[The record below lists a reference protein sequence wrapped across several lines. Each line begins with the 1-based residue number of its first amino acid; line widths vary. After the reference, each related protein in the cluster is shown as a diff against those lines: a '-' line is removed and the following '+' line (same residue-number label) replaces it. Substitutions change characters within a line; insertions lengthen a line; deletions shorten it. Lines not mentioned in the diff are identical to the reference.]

1 MLIKNLINPLL
12 FLKLNKIN
20 KSIELFEQA
29 QLLMP
34 GGVNSPVRAFKNIGG
49 NPIFFEK
56 AKGAYLYDA
65 DGNEYIDYIGSWGP
79 MIMGHSHPKIVEA
92 IKTQAEL
99 GTSYGAPTGLESDVA
114 VLIKKCVPS
123 IEKIRMV
130 NSGTEATMST
140 IRLARGYTNR
150 DKIIKFDG
158 CYHGH
163 VDSLLIKAGS
173 GVLTFGLPD
182 SPGIPEDLAKHTS
195 SCSFNNKEEFLKV
208 FEAVKEDLAA
218 VIVEPIA
225 GNMGFVP
232 GEKDFLKLLREITT
246 SNNSLLIFD
255 EVMSGFRV
263 SLGGAQEI
271 FNIQPDLTALGKVIG
286 GGLPV
291 GAFGGKKEIMD
302 CLAPIGP
309 VYQAG
314 TLSGNPLAMAAG
326 SALLNLIIEENP
338 YKELEKNASIILEGI
353 SDMMQSSGIPFST
366 NQIGGMFGFFFSE
379 KLPTNIEEVAKSDD
393 KMFSS
398 FLNSC
403 INNGIY
409 FAPSKYEAGF
419 ISAMHKN
426 LEIEKTLGIVKKIID
441 KGI

>member
-1 MLIKNLINPLL
+1 M
-12 FLKLNKIN
+12 NKID
-20 KSIELFEQA
+20 KSIALFNQA
-29 QLLMP
+29 KSLMP
-34 GGVNSPVRAFKNIGG
+34 GGVNSPVRAFKNING

-56 AKGAYLYDA
+56 AQGAYLYDA
-65 DGNEYIDYIGSWGP
+65 DGNRYIDYIGSWGP
-79 MIMGHSHPKIVEA
+79 MIMGHSHPEIVNA
-92 IKTQAEL
+92 IKNQAEL
-99 GTSYGAPTGLESDVA
+99 GTSYGAPTSLESNVA
-114 VLIKKCVPS
+114 ELIIKNVPS

-130 NSGTEATMST
+130 NSGTEATMSS
-140 IRLARGYTNR
+140 IRLARGFTNR

-182 SPGIPEDLAKHTS
+182 SPGIPEDLAKHTITCPYNDS
-195 SCSFNNKEEFLKV
+195 AAFIEVFNS
-208 FEAVKEDLAA
+208 VKDDLAA

-232 GEKDFLKLLREITT
+232 GTEEFLQTLRSYTE

-271 FNIQPDLTALGKVIG
+271 FGIRPDITALGKVIG

-302 CLAPIGP
+302 FLAPEGP

-326 SALLNLIIEENP
+326 STLLNLLIDNNP
-338 YKELEKNASIILEGI
+338 YKKLEEKAELMLDGMHQI
-353 SDMMQSSGIPFST
+353 MSSAGIPFST

-379 KLPTNIEEVAKSDD
+379 ELPLNINDVSRTNDQT
-393 KMFSS
+393 FSA
-398 FLNSC
+398 FINAC
-403 INNGIY
+403 IKNGIY
-409 FAPSKYEAGF
+409 FAPSKFEAGF
-419 ISAMHKN
+419 ISSMHNNKEIDQTLDVVGNIIKN
-426 LEIEKTLGIVKKIID
+426 GDIK
-441 KGI
+441 

>member
-1 MLIKNLINPLL
+1 
-12 FLKLNKIN
+12 LNKID
-20 KSIELFEQA
+20 KSIALFNQA
-29 QLLMP
+29 KTLMP
-34 GGVNSPVRAFKNIGG
+34 GGVNSPVRAFKNING
-49 NPIFFEK
+49 NPIFFDK
-56 AKGAYLYDA
+56 AQGAYLYDA
-65 DGNEYIDYIGSWGP
+65 DGNKYIDYIGSWGP
-79 MIMGHSHPKIVEA
+79 MIMGHSHPEIVNA
-92 IKTQAEL
+92 IKNQAEL
-99 GTSYGAPTGLESDVA
+99 GTSYGAPTSLESNVA
-114 VLIKKCVPS
+114 ELIIKNVPS

-130 NSGTEATMST
+130 NSGTEATMSS
-140 IRLARGYTNR
+140 IRLARGFTNR

-182 SPGIPEDLAKHTS
+182 SPGIPEDLAKHTITCPYNDS
-195 SCSFNNKEEFLKV
+195 AAFIEVFNS
-208 FEAVKEDLAA
+208 VKDDLAA

-232 GEKDFLKLLREITT
+232 GTEEFLQTLRSYTE

-271 FNIQPDLTALGKVIG
+271 FGITPDITALGKVIG

-302 CLAPIGP
+302 YLAPEGP

-326 SALLNLIIEENP
+326 STLLNLLIENNP
-338 YKELEKNASIILEGI
+338 YKKLEERTKLMLEGMYEI
-353 SDMMQSSGIPFST
+353 MSSAGIPFST

-379 KLPTNIEEVAKSDD
+379 ELPLNIDDVSKTNDQTFS
-393 KMFSS
+393 MF
-398 FLNSC
+398 
-403 INNGIY
+403 INASIKNGIY
-409 FAPSKYEAGF
+409 FAPSKFEAGF
-419 ISAMHKN
+419 ISSMHNNKVID
-426 LEIEKTLGIVKKIID
+426 ETLDVVGNIIKKGNI
-441 KGI
+441 K

>member
-1 MLIKNLINPLL
+1 M
-12 FLKLNKIN
+12 NKID
-20 KSIELFEQA
+20 KSIALFDQA
-29 QLLMP
+29 KSLMP
-34 GGVNSPVRAFKNIGG
+34 GGVNSPVRAFKNING

-56 AKGAYLYDA
+56 AQGAYLYDA
-65 DGNEYIDYIGSWGP
+65 DGNRHIDYIGSWVP
-79 MIMGHSHPKIVEA
+79 MMMGHSHPEIVNA
-92 IKTQAEL
+92 IKNQAEL
-99 GTSYGAPTGLESDVA
+99 GTSYGAPTSLESDVA
-114 VLIKKCVPS
+114 SIIIKNVPS

-130 NSGTEATMST
+130 NSGTEATMSA

-150 DKIIKFDG
+150 NKIIKFDG

-173 GVLTFGLPD
+173 GVSTFGLPD
-182 SPGIPEDLAKHTS
+182 SPGIPEDLAKHTIT
-195 SCSFNNKEEFLKV
+195 CPYNNIEAFIEIFNS
-208 FEAVKEDLAA
+208 VKDDLAS

-232 GEKDFLKLLREITT
+232 GTLKFLQTIRSYTET
-246 SNNSLLIFD
+246 NNSLLIFD

-271 FNIQPDLTALGKVIG
+271 YNIKPDLTALGKVIG

-302 CLAPIGP
+302 YLAPEGP

-326 SALLNLIIEENP
+326 ATLLNLLIAQNP
-338 YKELEKNASIILEGI
+338 YKGLEEKAKLVLNGI
-353 SDMMQSSGIPFST
+353 KEIMISSGIPFST
-366 NQIGGMFGFFFSE
+366 NQIGGMFVFFFSE
-379 KLPTNIEEVAKSDD
+379 ELPKNISDVSKTNDE
-393 KMFSS
+393 MFSS
-398 FLNSC
+398 FINSC
-403 INNGIY
+403 IENGIY

-419 ISAMHKN
+419 ISAKHGDT
-426 LEIEKTLGIVKKIID
+426 EIDKTLEVINKIVKTGEIK
-441 KGI
+441 K

>member
-1 MLIKNLINPLL
+1 MAN
-12 FLKLNKIN
+12 NKIDN
-20 KSIELFEQA
+20 SIALFEEA
-29 QLLMP
+29 KTLMP
-34 GGVNSPVRAFKNIGG
+34 GGVNSPVRAFKNING

-56 AKGAYLYDA
+56 ASGAYLYDA

-79 MIMGHSHPKIVEA
+79 MIMGHSHPEIVKA
-92 IKTQAEL
+92 IKTQVEL

-114 VLIKKCVPS
+114 KLIKQCLPS

-130 NSGTEATMST
+130 NSGTEATMTT
-140 IRLARGYTNR
+140 IRLARGFTGRN
-150 DKIIKFDG
+150 KIIKFDG

-173 GVLTFGLPD
+173 GVATFGLPD
-182 SPGIPEDLAKHTS
+182 SPGVPKDLAKYTYT
-195 SCSFNNKEEFLKV
+195 CEYNNKEQFLSIYNEIKD
-208 FEAVKEDLAA
+208 DLAA

-232 GEKDFLKLLREITT
+232 AQDDFLKTLREATS
-246 SNNSLLIFD
+246 SNNSVLIFD

-263 SLGGAQEI
+263 ALGGAQEI
-271 FNIQPDLTALGKVIG
+271 YNIKPDLTALGKVIG

-291 GAFGGKKEIMD
+291 GAFGGREEIMNY
-302 CLAPIGP
+302 LAPSGP

-314 TLSGNPLAMAAG
+314 TLSGNPLAMAGG
-326 SALLNLIIEENP
+326 SALLQLLINKNP
-338 YKELEKNASIILEGI
+338 FQGLEDSASMLLSGMKSIMAE
-353 SDMMQSSGIPFST
+353 SGIPFSV
-366 NQIGGMFGFFFSE
+366 NKIGGMFGFFFLE
-379 KLPTNIEEVAKSDD
+379 DLPQNINDVSQSDD
-393 KMFSS
+393 VLFSN

-419 ISAMHKN
+419 ISAMHKDN
-426 LEIEKTLGIVKKIID
+426 EINKTLEIVKKVVK
-441 KGI
+441 KGISNEI

>member
-1 MLIKNLINPLL
+1 M
-12 FLKLNKIN
+12 NKIN

-271 FNIQPDLTALGKVIG
+271 FIIQPDLTALGKVIG

>member
-1 MLIKNLINPLL
+1 
-12 FLKLNKIN
+12 LNKID
-20 KSIELFEQA
+20 KSKALFKEA
-29 QLLMP
+29 EHLMP
-34 GGVNSPVRAFKNIGG
+34 GGVNSPVRAFKNIKG

-65 DGNEYIDYIGSWGP
+65 DNNEYIDYIGSWGP
-79 MIMGHSHPKIVEA
+79 MIMGHSNPVIVEA
-92 IKTQAEL
+92 IKNQVEL
-99 GTSYGAPTGLESDVA
+99 GTSYGAPTALESEVA
-114 VLIKKCVPS
+114 RLIKECMPS

-130 NSGTEATMST
+130 NSGTEATMSA
-140 IRLARGYTNR
+140 IRVARGYTGKN
-150 DKIIKFDG
+150 KIIKFDG

-173 GVLTFGLPD
+173 GVSTFGLPD
-182 SPGIPEDLAKHTS
+182 SPGVPEDLAKLTL
-195 SCSFNNKEEFLKV
+195 SCSYNNEEEFVKV
-208 FEAVKEDLAA
+208 FDSIKDDLAA

-232 GEKDFLKLLREITT
+232 GDFNFLKTLRDLT
-246 SNNSLLIFD
+246 SKNGSLLIFD

-271 FNIQPDLTALGKVIG
+271 FDIQPDLTALGKVIG

-302 CLAPIGP
+302 CLAPVGP

-326 SALLNLIIEENP
+326 SALLNLLIKENP
-338 YKELEKNASIILEGI
+338 YKELEKSASTLLEGMKDI
-353 SDMMQSSGIPFST
+353 MKSSGIPFST

-379 KLPTNIEEVAKSDD
+379 DLPKNIEDVAKSDD
-393 KMFSS
+393 IAFTN
-398 FLNSC
+398 FLNAC
-403 INNGIY
+403 IGNGIY

-419 ISAMHKN
+419 ISAMHKDI
-426 LEIEKTLGIVKKIID
+426 EIEKTLGIVRKIID